1 MNKSPNKDDYLSSKS
16 IIKGL
21 IGFLLYRYGSLT
33 AKQIQQKI
41 GLKRQSTYNYLK
53 ELQEEGRIEAQ
64 YERLKERPNLS
75 IAYYSIKRHHV
86 VDQEDKAITQRH
98 KEEFNVDKIKNSIDT
113 NIAALLELKSAFN
126 RMTNDEIDAFIR
138 CDRHVWGFYGFTWLL
153 TDEEYGE
160 LQIEFKELID
170 RLYKKWS
177 ESKDHG
183 KHSGNA
189 FIFTFYKSIS

>member
-1 MNKSPNKDDYLSSKS
+1 MNKPPNKDDYLSSKS

-21 IGFLLYRYGSLT
+21 IGFLLYRYGRLT

-64 YERLKERPNLS
+64 YERLKDRPNLS
-75 IAYYSIKRHHV
+75 IAYYSIKRQHI
-86 VDQEDKAITQRH
+86 VDQEDKTITQRH

-126 RMTNDEIDAFIR
+126 RMTNVEIDAFIR
-138 CDRHVWGFYGFTWLL
+138 CDRHAWGFYGFTWLL

-160 LQIEFKELID
+160 LQIKFKELID
-170 RLYKKWS
+170 RLHNKWS
-177 ESKDHG
+177 ESEDHG
-183 KHSGNA
+183 RHSGNV
-189 FIFTFYKSIS
+189 FIFAFYKSIP